1 MSASDRA
8 ALLPTVAAGFI
19 AGLIIGSRWDV
30 PFGAVYLFVLASILL
45 AVLLVSIRRS
55 ALPALVLAAALLG
68 LLRAGMVE
76 PLGAELQP
84 HHGAPRSEVQGV
96 VTDDPTGSG
105 SILTFRLTTERIR
118 RDVDSPWVR
127 VSEDVR
133 VTGRVPSE
141 IAAARETPYIKYG
154 DRLVLTGSVEAPEKY
169 GDFDF
174 PAYLESQGIGSVISF
189 PEMALIG
196 EDGGRPFFRW
206 LYSLRRSMARAIAVA
221 VPEPQAS
228 FGQAILLGLRGG
240 LPDSLTEDFRNSGT
254 SHLLAISG
262 LHVSILLAI
271 GVSASEFLIGRRRL
285 IYLLTPLLA
294 IWIYA
299 LISGA
304 SDSSMRAAIMGTVY
318 IAAIAVGRPRSLIPA
333 LALAATLMAALEPRV
348 LTRIS
353 FQLSFAA
360 MMGISIYR
368 EFLSDAVKERLG
380 VGPERE
386 GWLAT
391 PARGLA
397 ESVGITVAA
406 TLATA
411 PLLAFYFERLSLVG
425 LPATLLSMPA
435 LPLALVVHGVTALS
449 GMALES
455 AAMPLG
461 WLAWLL
467 SGYIIGIA
475 SLFARIPIA
484 SLETGQP
491 AQFLVWM
498 YYAAIATAILF
509 LYSPIR
515 WRFRRPDVRLEN
527 WSAPP
532 WQFTAL
538 ALVAA
543 IVVWAAALTRPDG
556 NMEVVFADVG
566 QGDMTIIST
575 PSGHTIVVDGGPDPE
590 RAIQVLDAHTPF
602 WNRRVSLVI
611 LSHPHSDHVTGLNE
625 VMRRYDV
632 QRILELRSEYES
644 ADYAAWIR
652 LSDSEGARILR
663 ARPGMRVSFKDGVE
677 AQILHPPDS
686 SLDSTGADVNDAS
699 VVVRVVY
706 GNASFL
712 LTGDIAA
719 EGERWLIR
727 SGQTVDSD
735 VLKVAHHGSKTS
747 SSEAFLDAVSP
758 RAAII
763 SAGRDN
769 RFGHPDPEI
778 VQRLEELESQPM
790 IFRTYENGSIAFET
804 DGGAISVK
812 TDRTVS
818 DIP

>member
-1 MSASDRA
+1 MSASERA
-8 ALLPTVAAGFI
+8 ALLPIIAAGFI
-19 AGLIIGSRWDV
+19 AGLALGYRWSFPV
-30 PFGAVYLFVLASILL
+30 GALALFSLAAILI
-45 AVLLVSIRRS
+45 AAFSVSIRRS
-55 ALPALVLAAALLG
+55 ALPALALTALLLG

-76 PLGAELQP
+76 PPGAELEV
-84 HHGAPRSEVQGV
+84 HHGAKRAEIQGI

-105 SILTFRLTTERIR
+105 SILTFRLATERIL
-118 RDVDSPWVR
+118 RDGSPSASWER
-127 VSEDVR
+127 ASGDVS
-133 VTGRVPSE
+133 VTARVPAE
-141 IAAARETPYIKYG
+141 IAAAREAPYIRYG
-154 DRLVLTGSVEAPEKY
+154 DKLVLIGSLEAPRMY

-174 PAYLESQGIGSVISF
+174 PSYLESQGISSVISF

-206 LYSLRRSMARAIAVA
+206 LYSLRRDMARAIAVA
-221 VPEPQAS
+221 TPEPQAS
-228 FGQAILLGLRGG
+228 FGQAILLGLRDGI
-240 LPDSLTEDFRNSGT
+240 PDSLTEDFRSSGT

-262 LHVSILLAI
+262 LHVSILLAL

-285 IYLLTPLLA
+285 IYLLMPLLA

-304 SDSSMRAAIMGTVY
+304 SDSSMRAAIMGSVY

-348 LTRIS
+348 LSRVS

-360 MMGISIYR
+360 MMGIAIYR
-368 EFLSDAVKERLG
+368 EFLSDRVVEWLG
-380 VGPERE
+380 AGPERE
-386 GWLAT
+386 GWRAT
-391 PARGLA
+391 STRGLA

-411 PLLAFYFERLSLVG
+411 PLLALYFERMSLVG

-435 LPLALVVHGVTALS
+435 LPLALVAHGATALS
-449 GMALES
+449 GMASEPI
-455 AAMPLG
+455 AIPFG
-461 WLAWLL
+461 WIAWSL
-467 SGYIIGIA
+467 SGYITGIA
-475 SLFARIPIA
+475 SLLARIPIA
-484 SLETGQP
+484 SLETGRP
-491 AQFLVWM
+491 AQSLVWG
-498 YYAAIATAILF
+498 YYVAVAMSTLL
-509 LYSPIR
+509 LYSPVR
-515 WRFRRPDVRLEN
+515 WRFRRPTIKLRD
-527 WSAPP
+527 WSIAAP
-532 WQFTAL
+532 WQFAAL

-543 IVVWAAALTRPDG
+543 LVVWVAALTRPDG

-575 PSGHTIVVDGGPDPE
+575 PSGHIIVVDGGPDPE

-602 WNRRVSLVI
+602 WNRKVALVI
-611 LSHPHSDHVTGLNE
+611 LSHPHSDHISGLNE

-632 QRILELRSEYES
+632 QRILEFRYEYES
-644 ADYAAWIR
+644 ADYAAWTR
-652 LSDSEGARILR
+652 LSDAEDARILR
-663 ARPGMRVSFKDGVE
+663 ARPGMRVSFDDGVE
-677 AQILHPPDS
+677 VQTLHPPGSDS
-686 SLDSTGADVNDAS
+686 HAAGADVNDAS

-719 EGERWLIR
+719 EGERWLLR
-727 SGQTVDSD
+727 SGQSLDSD

-758 RAAII
+758 RAAVI

-778 VQRLEELESQPM
+778 VQRLEELTPRPQ
-790 IFRTYENGSIAFET
+790 IFRTDEIGSIRFVT
-804 DGGAISVK
+804 DGSALSVK
-812 TDRTVS
+812 TKR
-818 DIP
+818 